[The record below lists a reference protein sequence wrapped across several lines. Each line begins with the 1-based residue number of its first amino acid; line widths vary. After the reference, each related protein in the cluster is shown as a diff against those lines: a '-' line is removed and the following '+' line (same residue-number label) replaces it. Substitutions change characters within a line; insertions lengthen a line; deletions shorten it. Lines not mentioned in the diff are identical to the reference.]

1 MALTESFFE
10 GSTTKALLDQT
21 IGDCLK
27 EKARRQP
34 NHPALVVRH
43 QQIRWSYAELQTQ
56 VDRLATGLHRLGIEK
71 GDRVGI
77 WAPNCYQWLLV
88 QFATARLGAI
98 MVCINPNYQKTELKY
113 ALNKVQCKALVC
125 AEGFRGSDYLAML
138 ETLAPELPHTHSGM
152 ALNASALPSL
162 RHVVTMGPARPG
174 YIAFDWLMADLD
186 AEEEA
191 LLDSLDLSPQDPI
204 NIQFTSG
211 TTGNPKGAT
220 LSHYNILNNAMLV
233 GDAMGMTAADK
244 LCIPV
249 PLYHCFGMVLGSL
262 LCVAHGATAV
272 FPAEAFDAESTLR
285 AVSEERCTALHG
297 VPTMFINELAHPDFA
312 SFDLSSLRTGVMA
325 GATCP
330 VELMKKVMGP
340 LHMPE
345 ILISYGQT
353 ESSPINHTTLRDD
366 PLEKRIGTVG
376 KAAEHQQV
384 KIVDAFGQ
392 VVPIG
397 ERGEIC
403 NRSYS
408 VMLGYWDDPQKTAE
422 AIDEEGWLHSGDLGV
437 MDQDGYVQVVGRIK
451 DMIIRGGENI
461 YPREI
466 EEFYYRHPKVQDIQ
480 VFGIPDDKYGEQVCA
495 WVMLRKGQQ
504 ADIEEMRAFAQ
515 GELAHFKIP
524 KYFHFVEAYP
534 MTVTGK
540 IQKFRMRELMLESLA
555 EALAKQG

>member
-1 MALTESFFE
+1 MAKTASHSF
-10 GSTTKALLDQT
+10 GDTQTPLLNMT

-27 EKARRQP
+27 EKATLHP
-34 NHPALVVRH
+34 DHPALVVRH
-43 QQIRWSYAELQTQ
+43 QQIRWSYSQLLEQ
-56 VDRLATGLHRLGIEK
+56 VDRLAISLLRLGIEK

-98 MVCINPNYQKTELKY
+98 MVCINPNYQKSELAY
-113 ALNKVQCKALVC
+113 ALNKVQCKALIC
-125 AEGFRGSDYLAML
+125 AEGFRQSNYLAML
-138 ETLAPELPHTHSGM
+138 EALAPELAHTHSG
-152 ALNASALPSL
+152 AELDAQALPSL
-162 RHVVTMGPARPG
+162 RHIITMGKARPG
-174 YIAFDWLMADLD
+174 YLAFDWLMGDLT
-186 AEEEA
+186 AEDSA
-191 LLDSLDLSPQDPI
+191 LLDALDLSPQDPI

-220 LSHYNILNNAMLV
+220 LSHHNILNNAKLV
-233 GDAMGMTAADK
+233 GDAMGMSPADK

-272 FPAEAFDAESTLR
+272 FPAEAFDADSTLK

-297 VPTMFINELAHPDFA
+297 VPTMFIAELEHPQFDQ
-312 SFDLSSLRTGVMA
+312 FDLTSLRTGVMA

-330 VELMKKVMGP
+330 VELMKKVIGK
-340 LHMPE
+340 LHME
-345 ILISYGQT
+345 EVLIAYGQT
-353 ESSPINHTTLRDD
+353 ESSPINHITLRDD

-376 KAAEHQQV
+376 RAGAHQEV
-384 KIVDAFGQ
+384 KIVDAFGDE
-392 VVPIG
+392 VPLG

-403 NRSYS
+403 NRAYS
-408 VMLGYWDDPQKTAE
+408 VMLGYWDDPQKSAE
-422 AIDEEGWLHSGDLGV
+422 TVDQDGWLHSGDLGV

-495 WVMLRKGQQ
+495 WVMLRSGQQ
-504 ADIEEMRAFAQ
+504 ADAEEMRAFAE
-515 GELAHFKIP
+515 GELSHFKIP
-524 KYFHFVEAYP
+524 RHFHFVDHYP

-540 IQKFRMRELMLESLA
+540 IQKFRMRELMLQSLG
-555 EALAKQG
+555 LGQG